1 MSLPLK
7 IKGKRVAK
15 ARNIELL
22 EVPYRSYYG
31 RLASTL
37 AELDTMGLASSSVT
51 SKQLSQEQR

>member
-22 EVPYRSYYG
+22 EVP
-31 RLASTL
+31 LNH
-37 AELDTMGLASSSVT
+37 EK
-51 SKQLSQEQR
+51 SKIKKT

>member
-22 EVPYRSYYG
+22 EVP
-31 RLASTL
+31 LNPNPEVEVNETW
-37 AELDTMGLASSSVT
+37 VT
-51 SKQLSQEQR
+51 IC

>member
-22 EVPYRSYYG
+22 EVPLNLG
-31 RLASTL
+31 TQ
-37 AELDTMGLASSSVT
+37 GSSLKDKNYVT
-51 SKQLSQEQR
+51 TQRNQ

>member
-22 EVPYRSYYG
+22 EVPFRCLSLLLPEHY
-31 RLASTL
+31 
-37 AELDTMGLASSSVT
+37 DTI
-51 SKQLSQEQR
+51 

>member
-22 EVPYRSYYG
+22 EVPFKIR
-31 RLASTL
+31 ASG
-37 AELDTMGLASSSVT
+37 M
-51 SKQLSQEQR
+51 QLPVFIKIGIS

>member
-22 EVPYRSYYG
+22 EVP
-31 RLASTL
+31 LNDCEEAQ
-37 AELDTMGLASSSVT
+37 SSRKHGSP
-51 SKQLSQEQR
+51 RA

>member
-22 EVPYRSYYG
+22 EVPISESFPKRKKIG
-31 RLASTL
+31 FIIVIT
-37 AELDTMGLASSSVT
+37 
-51 SKQLSQEQR
+51 

>member
-22 EVPYRSYYG
+22 EVPYNSKVK
-31 RLASTL
+31 T
-37 AELDTMGLASSSVT
+37 T
-51 SKQLSQEQR
+51 SIRHGV

>member
-22 EVPYRSYYG
+22 EVPLNRFRPPFFNLFIHGSSYF
-31 RLASTL
+31 
-37 AELDTMGLASSSVT
+37 
-51 SKQLSQEQR
+51 